1 MAPRADYCLLVP
13 GILYIFPGLLFLFLE
28 VSVMYRTL
36 FCNDIREE
44 HIGKTV
50 KLAGWVDVVRDHGG
64 VIFVD
69 IRDYTGV
76 TQAVIHNEELL
87 KNVNKETVISV
98 SGTVEKRDAETVNDK
113 IATGNVELMVDELT
127 VLGRSKNMLPFDV
140 RSSRQ
145 SKDELRLKYRYL
157 DLRNP
162 KNHDNLVMRSRII
175 GHLRKKMEEKNFLE
189 MQTPILT
196 ASSPEGAR
204 DFLVP
209 SRKHPG
215 KFYAL
220 PQAPQQFKQ
229 LLMVSGFDRYFQ
241 VAPCFRDE
249 DARADRSPGEFYQL
263 DFEMAFS
270 TQEEVLDVCEDVV
283 HSTFVEFSN
292 KKVTPKPFRRI
303 TYADAMMYYGSDKP
317 DLRNP
322 LIICDLTEF
331 FAHVDFPAFKGRP
344 VRGIVADC
352 TGKSKKFFEDSLK
365 YAMSD
370 EVGLGGLGYITLK
383 EGVFAGPIAKF
394 LSEEQKKEIISL
406 TNVKE
411 GETLFFICDEKKNDT
426 EKKAGLIRS
435 YLAKPDQLDLIKDD
449 SFEFCF
455 VVDFPMYEIDE
466 ETGDTIFTHNPF
478 SMPQGGMDSLVNKE
492 PTEVLA
498 YQYDLVC
505 NGIELASGAV
515 RNHDT
520 EIMKKAFSIA
530 GYDEE
535 ELKKR
540 FNALYNA
547 FQYGAPPHAGMAP
560 GIDRMVMLLTDEEKI
575 LDVIAFPLNGNAQ
588 DLLLGA
594 PSEVTNQQLEDVHL
608 LGSGSALAQRSAAV
622 SAGSKNQGKRS
633 TFSNAQQ
640 LNQLALTEKEEEVV
654 EKIFAQMNKNEEILK
669 TCDTENV
676 SEMVHVMQMTNVL
689 REDERK
695 QPFSRESLLEG
706 APARNEDSWQ
716 VPRLVK

>member
-1 MAPRADYCLLVP
+1 
-13 GILYIFPGLLFLFLE
+13 
-28 VSVMYRTL
+28 MYRTL
-36 FCNDIREE
+36 FCNDIRDE
-44 HIGKTV
+44 HIGKV
-50 KLAGWVDVVRDHGG
+50 VSLAGWVDVVRDHGG
-64 VIFVD
+64 VIFID
-69 IRDYTGV
+69 LRDYTGV
-76 TQAVIHNEELL
+76 TQVVVHNEELL
-87 KNVNKETVISV
+87 KNVNRETVISV
-98 SGTVEKRDAETVNDK
+98 SGVVEKRDEETVNTK
-113 IATGNVELMVDELT
+113 IATGKVELVADTLT
-127 VLGRSKNMLPFDV
+127 VLGKSNNMLPFDV
-140 RSSRQ
+140 RASRA

-175 GHLRKKMEEKNFLE
+175 RHLRNKMEEKNFLD

-241 VAPCFRDE
+241 IAPCFRDE

-263 DFEMAFS
+263 DFEMAFA
-270 TQEEVLDVCEDVV
+270 TQDEVLEVCEDVIYD
-283 HSTFVEFSN
+283 TFKTFSD
-292 KKVTPKPFRRI
+292 KKITEKPFRRI
-303 TYADAMMYYGSDKP
+303 TYADAMMKYGSDKP

-331 FAHVDFPAFKGRP
+331 FADVSFPAFKGRP

-352 TGKSKKFFEDSLK
+352 RGKSNKFFEDSLK
-365 YAMSD
+365 FATSA

-383 EGVFAGPIAKF
+383 DGVFIGPIAKF
-394 LSEEQKKEIISL
+394 LSDEKKAEIIDL
-406 TNVKE
+406 TGVKE
-411 GETLFFICDEKKNDT
+411 GETLFFICDDKKNDT
-426 EKKAGLIRS
+426 EKKAGHIRS
-435 YLAKPDQLDLIKDD
+435 WLARPEQLDLIRDD
-449 SFEFCF
+449 AFEFCF
-455 VVDFPMYEIDE
+455 IVDFPMYENDE
-466 ETGDTIFTHNPF
+466 ETGETIFTHNPF
-478 SMPQGGMDSLVNKE
+478 SMPQGGMDALLNND

-515 RNHDT
+515 RNHDID
-520 EIMKKAFSIA
+520 IMKKAFEIA
-530 GYDEE
+530 GYSEA
-535 ELKKR
+535 ELKSR
-540 FNALYNA
+540 FNALYTA

-560 GIDRMVMLLTDEEKI
+560 GVDRMVMLLTDEEKI

-594 PSEVTNQQLEDVHL
+594 PSEVSNQQLEDVHL
-608 LGSGSALAQRSAAV
+608 LGNNSALAARATAAG
-622 SAGSKNQGKRS
+622 GSRKQGEKRS

-640 LNQLALTEKEEEVV
+640 LNQLSLTEDEETVMQD
-654 EKIFAQMNKNEEILK
+654 IFKMMSESEASLK
-669 TCDTENV
+669 SVDTENTE
-676 SEMVHVMQMTNVL
+676 EMIYVMPMTNVL

-695 QPFSRESLLEG
+695 QPFTRESLLEG
-706 APARNEDSWQ
+706 APERSEDSWQ

>member
-1 MAPRADYCLLVP
+1 
-13 GILYIFPGLLFLFLE
+13 
-28 VSVMYRTL
+28 MYRTHY
-36 FCNDIREE
+36 CNDIRDE
-44 HIGKTV
+44 HV
-50 KLAGWVDVVRDHGG
+50 NQRVELAGWVDVIRDHGG

-69 IRDYTGV
+69 LRDYTGI
-76 TQAVIHNEELL
+76 TQVVVHDESLL
-87 KNVNKETVISV
+87 KNVNRETVISV
-98 SGTVEKRDAETVNDK
+98 SGIVEKRDEDTVNEK
-113 IATGNVELMVDELT
+113 IATGYVELVADTLT
-127 VLGRSKNMLPFDV
+127 VLGKSTNMLPFEV
-140 RSSRQ
+140 SNSRA
-145 SKDELRLKYRYL
+145 SKDEIRLKYRYL

-162 KNHDNLVMRSRII
+162 KNHNNLVMRSKII
-175 GHLRKKMEEKNFLE
+175 RHLRNLMENKNFLD

-263 DFEMAFS
+263 DFEMAFA
-270 TQEEVLDVCEDVV
+270 TQEEVLEICEDVIYD
-283 HSTFVEFSN
+283 TFKTFSD
-292 KKVTPKPFRRI
+292 KKVTQKPFRRI
-303 TYADAMMYYGSDKP
+303 TYADAMMTYGSDKP

-322 LIICDLTEF
+322 LVICDLTDF
-331 FAHVDFPAFKGRP
+331 FSNVAFPAFRGKP
-344 VRGIVADC
+344 VRGIVANC
-352 TGKSKKFFEDSLK
+352 QGKSKKFFEDSLK
-365 YAMSD
+365 YATSM

-394 LSEEQKKEIISL
+394 LSEEQKVEITELSG
-406 TNVKE
+406 VKE
-411 GETLFFICDEKKNDT
+411 GETLFFICDDKKSDT
-426 EKKAGLIRS
+426 EKKAGMIRTW
-435 YLAKPDQLDLIKDD
+435 LAAPTQLDLIKDD
-449 SFEFCF
+449 AFEFCF
-455 VVDFPMYEIDE
+455 VVDFPMFEEDE
-466 ETGDTIFTHNPF
+466 ETGETIFTHNPF
-478 SMPQGGMDSLVNKE
+478 SMPQGGMESLLTKNPE
-492 PTEVLA
+492 EVLA

-515 RNHDT
+515 RNHDI
-520 EIMKKAFSIA
+520 EIMKKAFEIA
-530 GYDEE
+530 GYEE
-535 ELKKR
+535 SELKKR
-540 FNALYNA
+540 FNALYTA

-594 PSEVTNQQLEDVHL
+594 PSEVSDQQLEDVHL
-608 LGSGSALAQRSAAV
+608 LGSGSALAHRGGTKGSAKA
-622 SAGSKNQGKRS
+622 SMGKRS

-640 LNQLALTEKEEEVV
+640 LNQLSLSDEEETIMQG
-654 EKIFAQMNKNEEILK
+654 IFDSMKESENALK
-669 TCDTENV
+669 SIDTENT
-676 SEMVHVMQMTNVL
+676 EPMVHVMEMTNVL
-689 REDERK
+689 REDVRS
-695 QPFSRESLLEG
+695 QPFKRDDLLSS
-706 APARNEDSWQ
+706 APQRSDDSWV

>member
-1 MAPRADYCLLVP
+1 
-13 GILYIFPGLLFLFLE
+13 
-28 VSVMYRTL
+28 MYRTL
-36 FCNDIREE
+36 FCNDIRDS

-50 KLAGWVDVVRDHGG
+50 QLAGWVDVVRDHGG
-64 VIFVD
+64 VIFID

-76 TQAVIHNEELL
+76 TQVVCHNEELI
-87 KNVNKETVISV
+87 KDVNRETVISV
-98 SGTVEKRDAETVNDK
+98 EGIVRKRDAETVNEK
-113 IATGNVELMVDELT
+113 IDTGYVELVASDLKI
-127 VLGRSKNMLPFDV
+127 LGKSKNMLPFDV
-140 RSSRQ
+140 RASRM

-162 KNHDNLVMRSRII
+162 KNHNNLVMRSKII
-175 GHLRKKMEEKNFLE
+175 KHLRNKMEEKDFLE

-263 DFEMAFS
+263 DFEMAFA
-270 TQEEVLDVCEDVV
+270 TQEDVLEVCEDVIYD
-283 HSTFVEFSN
+283 TFKTFSD
-292 KKVTPKPFRRI
+292 KRITEKPFRRI
-303 TYADAMMYYGSDKP
+303 TYAESMMKYGSDKP

-322 LIICDLTEF
+322 LIICDLTDF
-331 FAHVDFPAFKGRP
+331 FTGVDFPAFKGRP
-344 VRGIVADC
+344 VRGIVANC
-352 TGKSKKFFEDSLK
+352 KGKSKKFFEDSLK
-365 YAMSD
+365 YATSM

-383 EGVFAGPIAKF
+383 DSEFIGPIAKF
-394 LSEEQKKEIISL
+394 LSDSQKKEIIDI
-406 TNVKE
+406 TGVKE
-411 GETLFFICDEKKNDT
+411 EETLFFICDDKKNDT
-426 EKKAGLIRS
+426 EKKAGLIRTW
-435 YLAKPDQLDLIKDD
+435 LAKKEQLDLIKDD
-449 SFEFCF
+449 AFEFCF
-455 VVDFPMYEIDE
+455 VVDFPMFEEDE
-466 ETGDTIFTHNPF
+466 ETGETIFTHNPF
-478 SMPQGGMDSLVNKE
+478 SMPQGGMEALLTKKPE
-492 PTEVLA
+492 EVLA
-498 YQYDLVC
+498 YQYDLVG

-515 RNHDT
+515 RNHD
-520 EIMKKAFSIA
+520 IDVMKKAFEIA
-530 GYDEE
+530 GYDES

-540 FNALYNA
+540 FNALYSA

-594 PSEVTNQQLEDVHL
+594 PGEVTNQQLEDVHL
-608 LGSGSALAQRSAAV
+608 LGSTNALAQRSV
-622 SAGSKNQGKRS
+622 PTSSSKKTSGKRS

-640 LNQLALTEKEEEVV
+640 LNQLSLTDEEE
-654 EKIFAQMNKNEEILK
+654 EIMQNIFSSMKENEEILK
-669 TCDTENV
+669 NVDTENV
-676 SEMVHVMQMTNVL
+676 EQMVHVMPMTNVL
-689 REDERK
+689 REDERR
-695 QPFSRESLLEG
+695 QDFSRESLLSG
-706 APARNEDSWQ
+706 APERSDDSWQ

>member
-1 MAPRADYCLLVP
+1 
-13 GILYIFPGLLFLFLE
+13 
-28 VSVMYRTL
+28 MYRTL
-36 FCNDIREE
+36 FCNDIRDE

-50 KLAGWVDVVRDHGG
+50 QLAGWVDVVRDHGG
-64 VIFVD
+64 VIFID
-69 IRDYTGV
+69 LRDYTGV
-76 TQAVIHNEELL
+76 TQVVVHNEQFL
-87 KNVNKETVISV
+87 KNVNRETVISV
-98 SGTVEKRDAETVNDK
+98 TGKVEKRDEETVNAK
-113 IATGNVELMVDELT
+113 IATGAVELVADKLE
-127 VLGRSKNMLPFDV
+127 VLGKSYNMLPFEV
-140 RSSRQ
+140 RSSRS

-162 KNHDNLVMRSRII
+162 KNHENLVIRSKII
-175 GHLRKKMEEKNFLE
+175 RHLRNKMEDKGFLD

-263 DFEMAFS
+263 DFEMAFA
-270 TQEEVLDVCEDVV
+270 TQEEVLEVCEDVV
-283 HSTFVEFSN
+283 YDTFKTFSD
-292 KKVTPKPFRRI
+292 KKITPTPFRRI
-303 TYADAMMYYGSDKP
+303 TYAEAMMKYGSDKP

-322 LIICDLTEF
+322 LVICDLTDF
-331 FAHVDFPAFKGRP
+331 FADVNFPAFRGKP
-344 VRGIVADC
+344 VRGIVANC
-352 TGKSKKFFEDSLK
+352 QGKSNKFFEDSLK
-365 YAMSD
+365 FATSS

-383 EGVFAGPIAKF
+383 EGVFLGPIAKF
-394 LSEEQKKEIISL
+394 LTDEKKAEITEL
-406 TNVKE
+406 TGVKE
-411 GETLFFICDEKKNDT
+411 GETLFFICDDKKNDA
-426 EKKAGLIRS
+426 EKKAGHIRSWLARKEQLNLIR
-435 YLAKPDQLDLIKDD
+435 DD
-449 SFEFCF
+449 AFEFCF
-455 VVDFPMYEIDE
+455 IVDFPMYEIDE

-478 SMPQGGMDSLVNKE
+478 SMPQGGMDALMGDD

-515 RNHDT
+515 RNHDI
-520 EIMKKAFSIA
+520 EIMKKAFEIA
-530 GYDEE
+530 GYSEA
-535 ELKKR
+535 ELKSR
-540 FNALYNA
+540 FNALYTA

-608 LGSGSALAQRSAAV
+608 LGNNSALATRAAAMGGGKRS
-622 SAGSKNQGKRS
+622 GDKRS

-640 LNQLALTEKEEEVV
+640 LNQLELTEAEEKVMNS
-654 EKIFAQMNKNEEILK
+654 IFAKMGESEAKLK
-669 TCDTENV
+669 DINTENTE
-676 SEMVHVMQMTNVL
+676 EMIYVMPMTNVL

-695 QPFSRESLLEG
+695 QPFTRESLLEG
-706 APARNEDSWQ
+706 APERSDDSWQ